1 MKLVEFLSPRVA
13 GRLSPTAVSMGTL
26 EGGHDRPVCPPESDL
41 VTGTAHLSP
50 SGCSPD
56 ICLAF
61 LSSPSKLRDGLSH
74 PSRFLAPDVPL
85 EGLRVGSPGRGCGER
100 TPRKAVLA
108 APSAVCELG
117 CQSRCPGLCQGG
129 KELSGP
135 ALRQGPEPPFLPRE
149 LQARPDAKFRRRLR
163 FPVSSCPAPQRR
175 RTKERRSLVPV
186 AGRGSGHFAW
196 SPVRGRRR
204 LVVEIQAGER

>member
-13 GRLSPTAVSMGTL
+13 GRLSPMAVSVGTL
-26 EGGHDRPVCPPESDL
+26 EGGHDHPVCPPESDL

-100 TPRKAVLA
+100 TPRKPALLA

-117 CQSRCPGLCQGG
+117 CQGRCPGTLPGRERVKWAC
-129 KELSGP
+129 
-135 ALRQGPEPPFLPRE
+135 PPPGSRASVPS
-149 LQARPDAKFRRRLR
+149 QRAAGSAR
-163 FPVSSCPAPQRR
+163 
-175 RTKERRSLVPV
+175 
-186 AGRGSGHFAW
+186 G
-196 SPVRGRRR
+196 
-204 LVVEIQAGER
+204 